1 MLQINC
7 PLEEKSSTHCKW
19 VLISGSVR
27 DQPDVGLLQCSD
39 CHLVTHSKDLSQDV
53 NYESGTM
60 HDWASGYSDSLAPP
74 VEDINRRLEAL
85 RAMPNAGSKKLLDFG
100 CGFGKDVEISK
111 ISLHTLNQNGSWIYL
126 PASIEVSFIPYV
138 DTTIIT
144 RHPPI
149 ETITQKITDENNVQ
163 IIKLTELKTCRYIRL
178 VAKNY
183 GIIPSGKPGAGNTA
197 WLFVDEIEVE

>member
-1 MLQINC
+1 MTKNQLCDCACNTNRVSIPI
-7 PLEEKSSTHCKW
+7 PLSRI
-19 VLISGSVR
+19 V
-27 DQPDVGLLQCSD
+27 SD
-39 CHLVTHSKDLSQDV
+39 TNVCT
-53 NYESGTM
+53 
-60 HDWASGYSDSLAPP
+60 
-74 VEDINRRLEAL
+74 
-85 RAMPNAGSKKLLDFG
+85 
-100 CGFGKDVEISK
+100 KDVEISK

-126 PASIEVSFIPYV
+126 PASIEVSFISYI

-144 RHPPI
+144 RHSPI
-149 ETITQKITDENNVQ
+149 ETITQNIADENNVQ